1 MGNLIYRGLT
11 LLLIGCPCALVIS
24 TPAAIT
30 SALAAAT
37 RRGALIKGGAAL
49 EQLGAVSQIA
59 FDKTGTLTEG
69 KPMVTDV
76 VTLSDVTEDKLLTLT
91 AAVETGSHHPLAQA
105 IVRYAQE
112 RGVSYIQAQ
121 DRRALAGVGVQG
133 NVNGSEVLISS
144 PAKLKEGIL
153 SVGHQQR
160 VLQLEEQGKTVVV
173 ALQNNIAIGMIA
185 LRDTL
190 REDAKSAL
198 DALRQLGVNG
208 VMLTGDNPRGG
219 GHCRRAKHRIRSR
232 AAAGK

>member
-1 MGNLIYRGLT
+1 
-11 LLLIGCPCALVIS
+11 
-24 TPAAIT
+24 
-30 SALAAAT
+30 
-37 RRGALIKGGAAL
+37 
-49 EQLGAVSQIA
+49 
-59 FDKTGTLTEG
+59 
-69 KPMVTDV
+69 MVTDV

-160 VLQLEEQGKTVVV
+160 VLQLEEQGKP
-173 ALQNNIAIGMIA
+173 
-185 LRDTL
+185 
-190 REDAKSAL
+190 SSS
-198 DALRQLGVNG
+198 
-208 VMLTGDNPRGG
+208 
-219 GHCRRAKHRIRSR
+219 HCKTTSPSV
-232 AAAGK
+232 